1 MSDWGVHLFETT
13 LGRCGLAWGPRGIT
27 GAALPEADEAGLL
40 RHLHRWS
47 PGAAVTDSLPPNVA
61 GARDD
66 IIALLAGEP
75 RPLDQAVLDMA
86 GIGEF
91 EARVYAVARTIL
103 PGQVLTYG
111 AVAERLGDRNLARA
125 VGGALGRNPFVIIVP
140 CHRVMAA
147 QGGTGGFSAPGGVA
161 TKLRLL
167 EIEGASLP
175 AAPVR
180 RKRKAPVDMPRLPF
194 L

>member
-1 MSDWGVHLFETT
+1 M
-13 LGRCGLAWGPRGIT
+13 A
-27 GAALPEADEAGLL
+27 EARA
-40 RHLHRWS
+40 
-47 PGAAVTDSLPPNVA
+47 
-61 GARDD
+61 D

-75 RPLDQAVLDMA
+75 KLLDQAVLDMA
-86 GIGEF
+86 RIGEF
-91 EARVYAVARTIL
+91 EARVYAVARSIL

-147 QGGTGGFSAPGGVA
+147 NGGTGGFSAPGGVA
-161 TKLRLL
+161 TKLALL
-167 EIEGASLP
+167 AIEGASLP
-175 AAPVR
+175 TPAP
-180 RKRKAPVDMPRLPF
+180 KRSKAKAPEMPRLPF

>member
-1 MSDWGVHLFETT
+1 MTEWGVHLFETA
-13 LGRCGLAWGPRGIT
+13 LGRCGLAWSPRGIT
-27 GAALPEADEAGLL
+27 GAALPERDEAGLL
-40 RHLHRWS
+40 RHLQRWS
-47 PGAAVTDSLPPNVA
+47 PGAAATDNLPPNVA
-61 GARDD
+61 EARAD

-75 RPLDQAVLDMA
+75 KPLTQAVLDMA

-147 QGGTGGFSAPGGVA
+147 NGGTGGFSAPGGVA
-161 TKLRLL
+161 TKLALL
-167 EIEGASLP
+167 AIEGASLP
-175 AAPVR
+175 APAP
-180 RKRKAPVDMPRLPF
+180 KRPRAKAPEMPRLPF